1 MAVGGNS
8 LLCSEPLLVGQF
20 GRGSRIPMIL
30 YDTVNEPMVRASFWR
45 NPKAHIEPSCT
56 AVEHIHKDLKP
67 GQSPAIHT
75 GQTLKAWNQVEQ
87 AVAFLL
93 EAKFR

>member
-1 MAVGGNS
+1 M
-8 LLCSEPLLVGQF
+8 
-20 GRGSRIPMIL
+20 GSGLRAHMHTVYIYIKWNHIYIL
-30 YDTVNEPMVRASFWR
+30 QPVNEPTVRASFWR

-56 AVEHIHKDLKP
+56 AVEHIHNDLKP

>member
-1 MAVGGNS
+1 
-8 LLCSEPLLVGQF
+8 
-20 GRGSRIPMIL
+20 
-30 YDTVNEPMVRASFWR
+30 
-45 NPKAHIEPSCT
+45 
-56 AVEHIHKDLKP
+56 VEHIHNDLKP